1 MYYPIAQQ
9 VVICYPMSTTME
21 NLLLF
26 QHVDSYGA
34 RLRMEGISAFAREVG
49 WNVQSYEE
57 HVDIHSLEEIM
68 NLWRPVGT
76 ILGPSTGRIEYDSQL
91 FSSESTVLLDS
102 FPPKGVERFTTVI
115 TDSFRVSERVAR
127 ELLSARCAAYG
138 FVPWPNTR
146 IWSENRRHNFAK
158 ILSAQGKSLEVFTP
172 SRQDLEIR
180 EFQRELIPWL
190 KALPKPCGIYAANDR
205 VGTYVINACK
215 LAQIEVPFNCIVVGV
230 DNNENVCEGVNPTL
244 SSITLDFYGSGYRAA
259 QLLNEL
265 IHGRLP
271 DKPIVSVPPLDFI
284 RRNSSRIFL
293 QTDRDVLRAS
303 ELIRARACEGLTA
316 QEVLGLFPY
325 SRRLAEIRFRK
336 ATGRS
341 VLEEIRAVRIER
353 AKQLLKDPHRALSV
367 IAGLC
372 GYESDT
378 TFRRIFK
385 QETGLTLREYQQ
397 GLAK

>member
-1 MYYPIAQQ
+1 
-9 VVICYPMSTTME
+9 ME
-21 NLLLF
+21 NVLLF

-34 RLRMEGISAFAREVG
+34 RLRMEGISAYAREAG

-57 HVDIHSLEEIM
+57 HVNADSLAEISA
-68 NLWRPVGT
+68 LWRPIGA
-76 ILGPSTGRIEYDSQL
+76 IIGPSTGHVEYDTGL
-91 FSSESTVLLDS
+91 FSPESTVLLDC
-102 FPPKGVERFTTVI
+102 FPAEGLERYTTVI
-115 TDSFRVSERVAR
+115 TDSITATERVAR
-127 ELLSARCAAYG
+127 ELLTARCAAYG

-146 IWSENRRHNFAK
+146 VWSENRRHNFAK
-158 ILSAQGKSLEVFTP
+158 ILTAQGRKLNVFEP
-172 SRQDLEIR
+172 SRQDLEVR

-205 VGTYVINACK
+205 VGTYVLSACK
-215 LAQIEVPFNCIVVGV
+215 LAQVEVPFDCIVIGV
-230 DNNENVCEGVNPTL
+230 DNNEKVCEGENPTL
-244 SSITLDFYGSGYRAA
+244 TSITLDFYGSGYLAA
-259 QLLNEL
+259 QKLDEL
-265 IHGRLP
+265 VHGRLP
-271 DKPIVSVPPLDFI
+271 DKPIISLPPLEFV
-284 RRNSSRIFL
+284 RRNSSRHFL

-303 ELIRARACEGLTA
+303 EMIRARACEGLTA
-316 QEVLGLFPY
+316 QDVLALFPC

-367 IAGLC
+367 VAGLC

-385 QETGLTLREYQQ
+385 EATGMTLREYQ
-397 GLAK
+397 LSLRR